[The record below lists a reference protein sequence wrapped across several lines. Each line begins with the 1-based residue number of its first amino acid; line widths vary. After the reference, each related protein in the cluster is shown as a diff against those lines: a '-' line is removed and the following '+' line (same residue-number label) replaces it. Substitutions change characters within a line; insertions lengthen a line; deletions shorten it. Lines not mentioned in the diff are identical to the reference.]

1 MPPSHSRWIARAP
14 GRLRPWLAGL
24 GPRQRVARFLVVVRA
39 GAIAS
44 VTLAAIVAIGE
55 ASGVAFLASSLGS
68 TVIVAYVFPESP
80 FARPRTILAG
90 HAVATLVG
98 LAVALA
104 LGPSP
109 YGAALAVGLSIA
121 AMQATRTMQPPAG
134 GDPILVAAG
143 GADPVVAAVSV
154 MVGAVVVAAG
164 AWAWRRNGPGSRG
177 SDA

>member
-1 MPPSHSRWIARAP
+1 MPPTLSRWIDRASE
-14 GRLRPWLAGL
+14 RLRLRLAGL
-24 GPRQRVARFLVVVRA
+24 GPRQRVARFLVVLRA
-39 GAIAS
+39 AAIAAA
-44 VTLAAIVAIGE
+44 TLAVIVAVGE

-98 LAVALA
+98 LAVALVI
-104 LGPSP
+104 GPSP

-143 GADPVVAAVSV
+143 GADPAVAAGSV
-154 MVGAVVVAAG
+154 MIGAMVVAAG
-164 AWAWRRNGPGSRG
+164 AWAWRRGGSGARG